1 MRQYRTYVTTC
12 YKPDIPDSIYD
23 VKPLR
28 RPRGKVFFCRGSKTS
43 AVPLA
48 GLAASMKT
56 TLFSSFLA

>member
-28 RPRGKVFFCRGSKTS
+28 RPRGKVFFAEVAKHPQCRSL
-43 AVPLA
+43 VWQRV
-48 GLAASMKT
+48 
-56 TLFSSFLA
+56 